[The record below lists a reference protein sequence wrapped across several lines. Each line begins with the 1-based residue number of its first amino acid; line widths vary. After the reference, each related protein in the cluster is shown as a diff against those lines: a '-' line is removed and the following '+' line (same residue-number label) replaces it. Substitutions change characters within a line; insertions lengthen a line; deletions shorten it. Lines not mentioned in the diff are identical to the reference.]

1 MPLKQVAFSFTFKKI
16 NMQLQTASRKKVKLR
31 LNLASP
37 SGFGKTY
44 GALLI
49 AFGITNSWEKI
60 AVIDTEHDSA
70 SLYSHL
76 GNFKTLS
83 LQAPYTPDRY
93 IEAIK
98 VCEQA
103 NMDVIIIDSITHV
116 WKGEGG
122 LLEYQ
127 SALGGRYQ
135 DWAKATPLYQRW
147 LNAILESKCHII
159 TTNRKK
165 QGYNMIT
172 EGNKTKVQKAGLDDE
187 IRDGYDYEVT
197 VALEITNDMHM
208 VRASKDRTNLFSGKP
223 EFVITP
229 EIGKKLL
236 EWCNSGISLK
246 DEVTQAISSS
256 KSINELI
263 EVYNKYPTMQEELK
277 KEFSA
282 KKLSLELN
290 NKIIPN
296 NQNFSTNGQHNG
308 SSTIQQ

>member
-1 MPLKQVAFSFTFKKI
+1 
-16 NMQLQTASRKKVKLR
+16 MQLQTASRKKVKLR

-49 AFGITNSWEKI
+49 AFGITNNWDKI

-98 VCEQA
+98 VCEGA

-147 LNAILESKCHII
+147 LNTILESKCHMI

-172 EGNKTKVQKAGLDDE
+172 EGNKTKVEKAGLDDE

-197 VALEITNDMHM
+197 VALEITNDKHM
-208 VRASKDRTNLFSGKP
+208 VRASKDRTNLFAGKP

-246 DEVTQAISSS
+246 DEVTQAIKNS
-256 KSINELI
+256 KNMNELI
-263 EVYNKYPTMQEELK
+263 EVYNQYPTMQEELK

-296 NQNFSTNGQHNG
+296 PQNFSTNGKHIGN
-308 SSTIQQ
+308 STIQQ

>member
-1 MPLKQVAFSFTFKKI
+1 
-16 NMQLQTASRKKVKLR
+16 
-31 LNLASP
+31 
-37 SGFGKTY
+37 
-44 GALLI
+44 
-49 AFGITNSWEKI
+49 
-60 AVIDTEHDSA
+60 
-70 SLYSHL
+70 
-76 GNFKTLS
+76 
-83 LQAPYTPDRY
+83 
-93 IEAIK
+93 
-98 VCEQA
+98 
-103 NMDVIIIDSITHV
+103 MDVIIIDSITHV

-147 LNAILESKCHII
+147 LNTILESKCHII

-172 EGNKTKVQKAGLDDE
+172 EGNKTKVEKAGLDDE

-197 VALEITNDMHM
+197 VALEITNDKHM
-208 VRASKDRTNLFSGKP
+208 VKASKDRTNLFAGKP

-229 EIGKKLL
+229 DIGKKLL

-246 DEVTQAISSS
+246 DEVNQAIKNS
-256 KSINELI
+256 KSMNELI
-263 EVYNKYPTMQEELK
+263 EVYNKFPTMQEELK